1 MSKKSIISLVVV
13 ALLALSGVGS
23 YNSIITAEENVEKTW
38 ANLQSAYQ
46 RRLDLI
52 PNAVEMTKE
61 YEAYEGKQIGDMMEM
76 RRQAT
81 SINLTVD
88 DLTPE
93 NLAKLQ
99 KAQSE
104 LSSAVGRLIAVSEA
118 YPELKAGEQFSELR
132 AQLEGAENR
141 ITVARNE
148 FNAAI
153 QKYNVTV
160 RKFPTVVLARFFG
173 FERRAGFQ
181 SAEGA
186 DVVPSVNFQ

>member
-1 MSKKSIISLVVV
+1 MKKQTIIILVIV
-13 ALLALSGVGS
+13 ALVCLFGMSG
-23 YNSIITAEENVEKTW
+23 YNGIVRDEEGVEKAW

-46 RRLDLI
+46 RRNDLV

-61 YEAYEGKQIGDMMEM
+61 YEAYEGKTIGDMMEM

-81 SINLTVD
+81 SINLTID
-88 DLTPE
+88 DLTEE

-99 KAQSE
+99 KAQSQ
-104 LSSAVGRLIAVSEA
+104 LSSAVGRLIAVSEQ
-118 YPELKAGEQFSELR
+118 YPEIKAGEQFSELR

-148 FNAAI
+148 FNAAV

-160 RKFPTVVLARFFG
+160 RTIPTVFIARCFG
-173 FERRAGFQ
+173 FEKRAMFQ
-181 SAEGA
+181 SVEGA
-186 DVVPSVNFQ
+186 DEVPTVSFH